1 MQMMNSTSIS
11 PVNGAIQAVHMVAD
25 DEPQAAQRHAN
36 RGSIMSGPARVG
48 LLLGDPCG
56 IGPELVAKLLAGGER
71 DPGVASVVIGEPRVL
86 ARGAERAGVDLRL
99 PEVSGSDAV
108 TEGTAALL
116 RGPSIDLADAPIGQV
131 SAQAGA
137 YVLDAFRQALG
148 LAQAGALD
156 AICFAPCNK
165 QAMHEGGL
173 AFEDELRFFAHELGH
188 AGYVGEINTTG
199 DLATTRVTS
208 HVPLAAVAELIT
220 EDAVLNATRLAHAT
234 LRAAGKAR
242 PRIAVAGLNPHAG
255 DGGIFG
261 REEIDVIAPA
271 IERAAAEQ
279 IAASG
284 PYPADTIFV
293 RAKDGEFDAVVTMY
307 HDQGQIAMKLLGF
320 ERGITI
326 LAGLPV
332 PITTPAHGSA
342 FDIAG
347 TGAARVDALRQAY
360 RTACRM
366 ARNRHATVT
375 AAPGHAGAGSRSN
388 PLGFDRL

>member
-1 MQMMNSTSIS
+1 
-11 PVNGAIQAVHMVAD
+11 
-25 DEPQAAQRHAN
+25 
-36 RGSIMSGPARVG
+36 MSGPARLG

-56 IGPELVAKLLAGGER
+56 IGPELVARLLASEAL
-71 DPGVASVVIGEPRVL
+71 DPGVATIVIGEPRVL
-86 ARGAERAGVDLRL
+86 ARGAEQAGVELRL
-99 PEVSGSDAV
+99 PEVSSPDAV
-108 TEGTAALL
+108 AEGAVALV
-116 RGPSIDLADAPIGQV
+116 RGPSIDLADTPIGQV

-137 YVLDAFRQALG
+137 YVLDAFRRALG
-148 LAQAGALD
+148 LAQAGELD
-156 AICFAPCNK
+156 ALCFAPCNK

-173 AFEDELRFFAHELGH
+173 AFEDELRFFAHEL
-188 AGYVGEINTTG
+188 AFDGYVGEINATG
-199 DLATTRVTS
+199 ELATTRVTS
-208 HVPLAAVAELIT
+208 HVPLRAVAELIT
-220 EDAVLNATRLAHAT
+220 EDAVLKATRLAHDT
-234 LRAAGKAR
+234 LRAAGKAH

-271 IERAAAEQ
+271 VERARAAQ
-279 IAASG
+279 IAAAG
-284 PYPADTIFV
+284 PYPADTVFV
-293 RAKDGEFDAVVTMY
+293 RARDGEFDAVVTMY
-307 HDQGQIAMKLLGF
+307 HDQGQIAMKLMGF

-366 ARNRHATVT
+366 AYARHA
-375 AAPGHAGAGSRSN
+375 
-388 PLGFDRL
+388 